1 MDRRT
6 TDPRDE
12 TTISRIETTTSI
24 DAPVDEKIV
33 IPVVQEEVV
42 IGKREVEAGRVRV
55 TKTVREREAV
65 VDEPLFREQVQ
76 VERVPVN
83 RVIDAPVDVRHE
95 GDTLIVP
102 VVKEVLVVEKRLML
116 VEELHITK
124 VRQAEH
130 QPQSV
135 TLREEVVDVKRVEG
149 E

>member
-6 TDPRDE
+6 VDTTE
-12 TTISRIETTTSI
+12 TTRVERTASETGT
-24 DAPVDEKIV
+24 DENIV

-42 IGKREVEAGRVRV
+42 IGKREVETGRVRV

-65 VDEPLFREQVQ
+65 VDEPLLREQVQ
-76 VERVPVN
+76 IERVPVN
-83 RVIDAPVDVRHE
+83 RVITEPVDVRHE

-124 VRQAEH
+124 VRQAER
-130 QPQSV
+130 QPQAV
-135 TLREEVVDVKRVEG
+135 TLREEMVDITRVAG

>member
-6 TDPRDE
+6 TE
-12 TTISRIETTTSI
+12 STTRSTVDTTEIVDTT
-24 DAPVDEKIV
+24 ADEKVV

-55 TKTVREREAV
+55 TKTVREREAI

-124 VRQAEH
+124 IRQAEH